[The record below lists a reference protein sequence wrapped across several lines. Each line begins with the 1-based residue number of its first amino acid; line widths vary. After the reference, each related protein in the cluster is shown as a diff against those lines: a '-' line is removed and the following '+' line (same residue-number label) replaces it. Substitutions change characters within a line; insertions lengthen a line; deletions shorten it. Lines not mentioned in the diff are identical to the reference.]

1 MERAGRSDGVHFSF
15 EKQDHVTATTICG
28 AFEEASISE
37 RATHRHELVSFAL
50 DDATLE
56 AARTHVS
63 RLSAEC
69 ESEEEAAISAAMAA
83 AAAAA
88 AQAEAE
94 QLQRQQRSDALYTAL
109 SEKRTAGKARESA
122 KKHAASASESE
133 RE

>member
-1 MERAGRSDGVHFSF
+1 MERAARRSETGLRPFRV
-15 EKQDHVTATTICG
+15 
-28 AFEEASISE
+28 
-37 RATHRHELVSFAL
+37 
-50 DDATLE
+50 
-56 AARTHVS
+56 AR
-63 RLSAEC
+63 
-69 ESEEEAAISAAMAA
+69 EAAISAAMAA